1 MNDTSNPRIEA
12 KLYNGNT
19 ATDIAITMD
28 DFAEASKV
36 GMTAVNYINDK
47 YEKHTDKDSG
57 TPFEQVLL
65 KQNIRLHR
73 DKQTGAGAHSIA
85 KLLSSGGSST
95 GMSIVRPDGS
105 QALTVSGRMLVNSVI
120 EQMIYSELFFDNTS
134 YESDFNSMI
143 ANTTTSESSIIF
155 QPIVNV
161 TAPKGSRMQPIASG
175 AEPATM
181 VTISLSDRSFRIPR
195 ISIGLEI
202 DDEAAK
208 NQTIDQ
214 VGITLREQAAGQRLF
229 MIDNAIS
236 NMISGDFDTGML
248 ALSSELTVRTAAY
261 YDAASTTQ
269 ANFTN
274 KAFLNWLMDGR
285 RQFTVTH
292 VMCDRDAWWAVQ
304 AAVLTNHYA
313 AGSPLGL
320 QTQPM
325 FMNPMLPGI
334 VKFLVVEN
342 GAVPAGTLVGIDAT
356 KAIQKHVWAGGNY
369 SASENYVMRRT
380 SAMRFDIAE
389 ITTRMLPKAQGWK
402 VMTFA

>member
-1 MNDTSNPRIEA
+1 MSDTLNPRIEA

-19 ATDIAITMD
+19 ATDIAVTLK
-28 DFAEASKV
+28 DFQDASKA

-57 TPFEQVLL
+57 TAFEQLL
-65 KQNIRLHR
+65 LTQGVRLRR
-73 DKQTGAGAHSIA
+73 DKQTGAGAHSIEKMLMA
-85 KLLSSGGSST
+85 
-95 GMSIVRPDGS
+95 DGANTSS

-120 EQMIYSELFFDNTS
+120 EQMIYSELFVDTTS

-181 VTISLSDRSFRIPR
+181 VSISLSDRSFRIPR

-214 VGITLREQAAGQRLF
+214 VGIILREQAAGQRLF
-229 MIDNAIS
+229 MIDNAIN

-292 VMCDRDAWWAVQ
+292 IMCDRDAWWAVQ

-320 QTQPM
+320 QTQPV

-342 GAVPAGTLVGIDAT
+342 GAVPAGTLIGIDSS
-356 KAIQKHVWAGGNY
+356 KAIQKHIWAGGNY

-402 VMTFA
+402 IMTFA